1 MNWFTDKLYDLGASP
16 RAGEAAWGELAA
28 QDAMSPATRSSYYAG
43 SEMLPDPRA
52 QGWAPD
58 AEKTFQAGI
67 RATPW
72 FAEFKQKFGE
82 EPNLNDPDYDYRR
95 AWAAGARP
103 TVRDP
108 GDNLLHWSS
117 QFKGENHPNR
127 FVNGIDTITGKPVGS
142 AAAMPSDTAWML
154 PPQGPPTWEAAHRL
168 GASGLTPPPARSAAD
183 AYRMGGMANMDEYKQ
198 APAAAWRNIDR
209 AAIEDQYGGADI
221 HGIKLPPVSAD
232 EPKAWRDAIIGE
244 TPADALVNWGLGGT
258 GKAAK
263 AALALGGLFKLA
275 DPAEA
280 ANPLK
285 VLRSTSAFEA
295 GKPGAQ
301 EFWHRIASRK
311 LDRPL
316 TDIPVEYSGKAPPM
330 SSLVDPSAL
339 EGKFLM
345 PLPGDPTMRGRTIR
359 SIDDVPLS
367 VPFRTHGGRPYI
379 DELGG
384 YANTPGAASTA
395 AGRVQKY
402 QDKFGTDVLGVYT
415 KMSPQSMDY
424 SGHAWGLLSR
434 MFPNA
439 PMSKDAVTEL
449 NQAIKER
456 TGVANFPSVK
466 NPNLET
472 FVEKLPDATRKAYI
486 TAVEQ
491 ARGKIEGVPDV
502 IAARYAVTE
511 PQLLNTPTS
520 SAGLTMT
527 KLTGETR
534 PSKHPDYPRH
544 LVGEGSFG
552 LGQMLPREVMWQDWV
567 KHVDTLPAYQDR
579 PDRWLQALHVKPP
592 PSADY
597 GQLATPQ
604 WVDTTSKYTENV
616 DKMGQT
622 AAFDDYLRNVLQWK

>member
-1 MNWFTDKLYDLGASP
+1 
-16 RAGEAAWGELAA
+16 
-28 QDAMSPATRSSYYAG
+28 
-43 SEMLPDPRA
+43 
-52 QGWAPD
+52 
-58 AEKTFQAGI
+58 
-67 RATPW
+67 
-72 FAEFKQKFGE
+72 
-82 EPNLNDPDYDYRR
+82 
-95 AWAAGARP
+95 
-103 TVRDP
+103 
-108 GDNLLHWSS
+108 
-117 QFKGENHPNR
+117 
-127 FVNGIDTITGKPVGS
+127 
-142 AAAMPSDTAWML
+142 
-154 PPQGPPTWEAAHRL
+154 
-168 GASGLTPPPARSAAD
+168 
-183 AYRMGGMANMDEYKQ
+183 
-198 APAAAWRNIDR
+198 
-209 AAIEDQYGGADI
+209 
-221 HGIKLPPVSAD
+221 
-232 EPKAWRDAIIGE
+232 
-244 TPADALVNWGLGGT
+244 
-258 GKAAK
+258 
-263 AALALGGLFKLA
+263 
-275 DPAEA
+275 
-280 ANPLK
+280 
-285 VLRSTSAFEA
+285 
-295 GKPGAQ
+295 
-301 EFWHRIASRK
+301 
-311 LDRPL
+311 
-316 TDIPVEYSGKAPPM
+316 
-330 SSLVDPSAL
+330 
-339 EGKFLM
+339 
-345 PLPGDPTMRGRTIR
+345 
-359 SIDDVPLS
+359 
-367 VPFRTHGGRPYI
+367 
-379 DELGG
+379 
-384 YANTPGAASTA
+384 
-395 AGRVQKY
+395 
-402 QDKFGTDVLGVYT
+402 VLGVYT

-567 KHVDTLPAYQDR
+567 KHADTLPAYQDR

-592 PSADY
+592 PSTNY

-604 WVDTTSKYTENV
+604 WVDTTSKYLENV
-616 DKMGQT
+616 GKMGQT